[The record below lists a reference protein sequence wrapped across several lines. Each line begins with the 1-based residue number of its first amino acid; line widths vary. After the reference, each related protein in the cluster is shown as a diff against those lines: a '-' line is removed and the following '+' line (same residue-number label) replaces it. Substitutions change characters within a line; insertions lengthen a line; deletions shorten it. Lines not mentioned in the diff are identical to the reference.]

1 MLPLFPS
8 STTLKAT
15 FGHNRVV
22 LNDDKPTSTPL
33 RTPRQARTD
42 RFSAWSIADDAQGK
56 AVALSDAAKRELRK
70 ATDAAQANAGMIEL
84 YSPKYY
90 ATS

>member
-8 STTLKAT
+8 RTALKAT
-15 FGHNRVV
+15 FGQNPAIKDQG
-22 LNDDKPTSTPL
+22 NTSTPL

-56 AVALSDAAKRELRK
+56 AVELSDAAKRELRR
-70 ATDAAQANAGMIEL
+70 ASEAAQENVGKIEL
-84 YSPKYY
+84 YSSKFY
-90 ATS
+90 ATA